1 MSEILN
7 VCDYC
12 TACATQADFKLHIH
26 ENLISNLQETCDL
39 VDIISPFRSDTY
51 CEWLRIGWCLRNID
65 SRLLDCWIQ
74 FSKQSKKYKSGECEK
89 LWNLMR
95 PAVLCV
101 GVLHLWAKS
110 DDPIGYNKLMLSAKE
125 RLIYK
130 SEIDDIDIAKVV
142 HYMYKYEYAYT
153 SGKLGWYELKNNRWI
168 HSAKNVFSLRSK
180 LTNEIVGEFKKMM
193 KTMSQNA
200 TFATEHYHQ
209 ERYIEHAIHLSNRFL
224 QHLSTGTRV

>member
-1 MSEILN
+1 
-7 VCDYC
+7 
-12 TACATQADFKLHIH
+12 
-26 ENLISNLQETCDL
+26 
-39 VDIISPFRSDTY
+39 
-51 CEWLRIGWCLRNID
+51 
-65 SRLLDCWIQ
+65 
-74 FSKQSKKYKSGECEK
+74 
-89 LWNLMR
+89 
-95 PAVLCV
+95 
-101 GVLHLWAKS
+101 
-110 DDPIGYNKLMLSAKE
+110 MLSAKE

-209 ERYIEHAIHLSNRFL
+209 ERYIEHAITMHAIVSKLKMSRFQNKVLKACENLFHIENFAESLASNKYACDKGLFDL
-224 QHLSTGTRV
+224 PPV